1 MKLHWSPRSP
11 YVRKV
16 VIAAH
21 ELGLQDKIQ
30 LRRTVVAMS
39 SSNPDIHDD
48 NPLNK
53 IPTLVLD
60 DGLAIFDSFVICEYL
75 DGLAGGGRIIPAV
88 GRERLLAL
96 RMHALGQGLIDL
108 LILARNERDRPES
121 QRSPAHLAA
130 FADKRRATIARL
142 DSEAAS
148 LQDMPFGVGHIAVGC
163 ALAYSDYRFATEP
176 WRESAPQLAKWHA
189 GFEARDSAL
198 RTQLRD
204 G

>member
-16 VIAAH
+16 MIAAC
-21 ELGLQDKIQ
+21 ELGLRNRID

-39 SSNPDIHDD
+39 STNLDIRDD

-60 DGLAIFDSFVICEYL
+60 DGLAIFDSHVICEYL
-75 DGLAGGGRIIPAV
+75 DSLAGGGRIVPSA
-88 GRERLLAL
+88 GRERLVAL

-108 LILARNERDRPES
+108 LILARNERDRAEPL
-121 QRSPAHLAA
+121 RSAPHLAA

-142 DSEAAS
+142 ESEVATLRDTA
-148 LQDMPFGVGHIAVGC
+148 FGVGQIAVGC
-163 ALAYSDYRFATEP
+163 ALAYSDYRFAAEP
-176 WRESAPQLAKWHA
+176 WRDSAPRLADWHA
-189 GFEARDSAL
+189 AFEARDSVRQNL
-198 RTQLRD
+198 LRD